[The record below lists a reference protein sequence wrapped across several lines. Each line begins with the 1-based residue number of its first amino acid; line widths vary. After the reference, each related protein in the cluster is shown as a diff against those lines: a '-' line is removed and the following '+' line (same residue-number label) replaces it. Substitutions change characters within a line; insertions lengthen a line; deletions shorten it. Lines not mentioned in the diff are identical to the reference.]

1 MAEELLERLRP
12 KAFAVAYRMLGS
24 VGEAEDIV
32 QEALLRVHQVL
43 RAGERIES
51 PQTYV
56 ATVVTRLAID
66 ELRSARVRRETY
78 VGEWLPEPLLA
89 DEAEDPAERAE
100 MADSLSFAF
109 LVLLESLSPE
119 QRAVFLLHDVFGYA
133 FAEVAAIVGKSEA
146 TCRQLASRARR
157 HLRERTPR
165 FEPRSDD
172 ARELAD
178 RFFAAVQ
185 HGDLDGLE
193 ALLARDASLHGDGG
207 GNAPAVARPLQG
219 RARVAHALLG
229 WTRAGERFG
238 GFTVRRVDVNGQ
250 PGAVNVDAAGRVISV
265 MALDIRDGRIQAVRA
280 IVNPDKLRHVGPV
293 ADLRA
298 LLRGRDAEAARR
310 SGGGRR
316 GAAGSRGRESS

>member
-1 MAEELLERLRP
+1 MTTDLLESLRP

-78 VGEWLPEPLLA
+78 VGEWLPEPLLTDSA
-89 DEAEDPAERAE
+89 DDPAERAE
-100 MADSLSFAF
+100 LADSLSFAF
-109 LVLLESLSPE
+109 LILLESLSPE

-133 FAEVAAIVGKSEA
+133 FAEVAPIVGKSEA
-146 TCRQLASRARR
+146 TCRQLAARARR

-165 FEPRSDD
+165 FTARDDD
-172 ARELAD
+172 ARQLAD
-178 RFFAAVQ
+178 RFFAAVE
-185 HGDLDGLE
+185 HGDLAGLE

-207 GNAPAVARPLQG
+207 GKAPALARPLRG
-219 RARVAHALLG
+219 RASVAHALVTWARNG
-229 WTRAGERFG
+229 ARFG
-238 GFTVRRVDVNGQ
+238 GFTVRRVGVNAQ
-250 PGAVNVDAAGRVISV
+250 PGAMILDPDGRIITV
-265 MALDIRDGRIQAVRA
+265 MALDIRDGRVHAVRSV
-280 IVNPDKLRHVGPV
+280 VNPEKIDHLGPV
-293 ADLRA
+293 ADLYA
-298 LLRGRDAEAARR
+298 LLQRAARR
-310 SGGGRR
+310 AQRS
-316 GAAGSRGRESS
+316 E